1 MALAV
6 DASGKVVRRVET
18 GPANLRLLTDTKLWR
33 RLAEVA
39 RECPAPD
46 AVAICL
52 AGARNERD
60 WARMREAAARVWPGV
75 PCHATNDLESA
86 LSAGQSAEIEVP
98 RVLVLSG
105 TGSCCYG
112 RAPEGRT
119 AKIGGWGHIL
129 GDKGSGFEIGLR
141 ALKAVVYYLDRD
153 GVWSSLGQRL
163 LRKLQLN
170 SPDDLIGWVQQ
181 AGKEEIA
188 ALALEVFQASQKRDR
203 IAQDILKGAAHSL
216 AKDAVACAKKLA
228 PRGGKVEF
236 VFVGGVLIQQPR
248 FRRQIARLISE
259 QWGECICVPLSLE
272 SVWGAVMLGRKI
284 LGKTGIVSI
293 AESAVAARARHEV
306 SVARDAGLI
315 PGSSQLSPTES
326 RNSYSRRLSQLS
338 YSAAVRLMLREEGTV
353 AGKLFTKHREIEKA
367 VALIVTAIKSGG
379 RLFYFGAGTSGR
391 LGVLDASEC
400 PPTFRTPPDLVQGV
414 IAGGRN
420 ALWQAVEGAEDDA
433 PAGAA
438 AVEFRAVSR
447 KDVVVGIAA
456 SGRTPFVW
464 GALQAARVRGAMI
477 ILVTFNPY
485 LEFKPS
491 LQPDVVI
498 DPDLGPEILTG
509 STRLKCGTATKLV
522 LNIFTTLAMTR
533 LGKVIGNLMVDLNPS
548 NMKLRD
554 RAVRILREL
563 TGSDEMTARRSLE
576 QERWVVARAWE
587 RLRR

>member
-1 MALAV
+1 M
-6 DASGKVVRRVET
+6 K
-18 GPANLRLLTDTKLWR
+18 LRR

-39 RECPAPD
+39 AECPSPD
-46 AVAICL
+46 ALAICL
-52 AGARNERD
+52 AGARNDQDR
-60 WARMREAAARVWPGV
+60 ARIREAAARVWPGV
-75 PCHATNDLESA
+75 ACHATNDLESA
-86 LSAGQSAEIEVP
+86 LSAGEHAGPEVA
-98 RVLVLSG
+98 RLLVLSG

-112 RAPEGRT
+112 RARDGKE

-129 GDKGSGFEIGLR
+129 GDKGSGYEIGLR

-153 GVWSSLGQRL
+153 GVWPALGQRL

-188 ALALEVFQASQKRDR
+188 ALALEVFQASQQRDR

-236 VFVGGVLIQQPR
+236 VFAGGVLIQQSR
-248 FRRQIARLISE
+248 FRRQIARLISAS
-259 QWGECICVPLSLE
+259 WGECSCVPLNRE
-272 SVWGAVMLGRKI
+272 SVWGAVMLGRRM
-284 LGKTGIVSI
+284 LEKTDFG
-293 AESAVAARARHEV
+293 
-306 SVARDAGLI
+306 SVAGGSVAGRTKNDVSLV
-315 PGSSQLSPTES
+315 PNAELLPESSRLSPTER
-326 RNSYSRRLSQLS
+326 RNPRSCHLNELSLR
-338 YSAAVRLMLREEGTV
+338 SAVKLMLREEGAV
-353 AGKLFTKHREIEKA
+353 AEKLFTKQREIEHA
-367 VALIVTAIKSGG
+367 VALIVTAFKAGG

-400 PPTFRTPPDLVQGV
+400 PPTFRTPPDMVQGV
-414 IAGGRN
+414 IAGGRT

-433 PAGAA
+433 SAGAA
-438 AVEFRAVSR
+438 AVRFRKVTR

-464 GALQAARVRGAMI
+464 GALQAARARGAKI
-477 ILVTFNPY
+477 VLVTFNPH
-485 LEFKPS
+485 LKFKAP

-522 LNIFTTLAMTR
+522 LNIFTTLAMTQ
-533 LGKVIGNLMVDLNPS
+533 LGKVVGNLMVDLNPS
-548 NMKLRD
+548 NVKLRD

-563 TGSDEMTARRSLE
+563 TGSDEATARRSLE

>member
-1 MALAV
+1 
-6 DASGKVVRRVET
+6 
-18 GPANLRLLTDTKLWR
+18 
-33 RLAEVA
+33 
-39 RECPAPD
+39 
-46 AVAICL
+46 
-52 AGARNERD
+52 
-60 WARMREAAARVWPGV
+60 
-75 PCHATNDLESA
+75 
-86 LSAGQSAEIEVP
+86 
-98 RVLVLSG
+98 
-105 TGSCCYG
+105 
-112 RAPEGRT
+112 
-119 AKIGGWGHIL
+119 
-129 GDKGSGFEIGLR
+129 
-141 ALKAVVYYLDRD
+141 
-153 GVWSSLGQRL
+153 
-163 LRKLQLN
+163 
-170 SPDDLIGWVQQ
+170 
-181 AGKEEIA
+181 
-188 ALALEVFQASQKRDR
+188 
-203 IAQDILKGAAHSL
+203 
-216 AKDAVACAKKLA
+216 
-228 PRGGKVEF
+228 
-236 VFVGGVLIQQPR
+236 
-248 FRRQIARLISE
+248 
-259 QWGECICVPLSLE
+259 
-272 SVWGAVMLGRKI
+272 MLGRKI